1 MILEVMCQ
9 ASETWLKEMEDVG
22 TPVYEYEDEW
32 PVTIEIKGQTP
43 NSIEARVLAKD
54 KDVNIFIIKCDKGYK
69 LQWRDAKGTY
79 AIDELSSFTN
89 DLALQK
95 ISSSVN
101 PFDVQ
106 SIATAVRKI
115 GETFP
120 DF

>member
-1 MILEVMCQ
+1 MILEARCQ
-9 ASETWLKEMEDVG
+9 ASESWLKKMEEAG

-54 KDVNIFIIKCDKGYK
+54 KDMNIFIIKCDKGYK
-69 LQWRDAKGTY
+69 LQWRDVKETY
-79 AIDELSSFTN
+79 AIDELSLFTN
-89 DLALQK
+89 DKALDMMDTL
-95 ISSSVN
+95 N

-106 SIATAVRKI
+106 SIATTVRKI
-115 GETFP
+115 SEAFP